1 MHCPD
6 CEKIKTLIHADN
18 RLLLSTPTV
27 RTREKLAGLAARRG
41 LEMVPVEDPDCL
53 DIRLPVEHMGSFVT
67 EANGLL
73 SQEEMDHTRALLMDA
88 ARVPSLSDWMGTRT
102 LRWLVAAVKGQWLV
116 AMLERDRLFSMLQP
130 ICRPDGSVFGY
141 EALLRGRE
149 ENGDIVSAGA
159 LLSVATETQLLFTV
173 DLVARREAIR
183 AMAVRRAPDARL
195 FVNFNPSSIYDP
207 SYCLRTTHSFV
218 QEMGLTPANIVF
230 EVTETAEVKDQA
242 HLRGI
247 LAFYR
252 QAGFRVALDD
262 IGAGFSG
269 LNMLQ
274 ELRPDYVKID
284 MALIRNVDADPYKQS
299 IVRHLVGI
307 ARETGCQVVAE
318 GIETPAELAWVRAA
332 GVHLVQGYLLGRP
345 ALAA

>member
-1 MHCPD
+1 MHCPE
-6 CEKIKTLIHADN
+6 CEKIKALIHAEN
-18 RLLLSTPTV
+18 RLLLSAPTGH
-27 RTREKLAGLAARRG
+27 TREKLRALATRRG
-41 LEMVPVEDPDCL
+41 LPVLDTDDPACL
-53 DIRLPVEHMGSFVT
+53 DLRIPGSALSSFVT
-67 EANGLL
+67 DANGAL
-73 SQEEMDHTRALLMDA
+73 SQEELEHTRALLLDA
-88 ARVPSLSDWMGTRT
+88 GREPGLSDLMATRT
-102 LRWLVAAVKGQWLV
+102 LRWLVAAVKGRWLV
-116 AMLERDRLFSMLQP
+116 TMLEQDRLFSMLQP
-130 ICRPDGSVFGY
+130 ICTPDGGVFGY

-149 ENGDIVSAGA
+149 ENGDIVAAGA

-183 AMAVRRAPDARL
+183 AMARRRQTRARL
-195 FVNFNPSSIYDP
+195 FVNFNPSSVYDP

-218 QEMGLTPANIVF
+218 QEMGLSPSDIVF
-230 EVTETAEVKDQA
+230 EVTETSEVKDQA

-262 IGAGFSG
+262 IGAGFSS

-284 MALIRNVDADPYKQS
+284 MALIRDVDSDPYKQS

-307 ARETGCQVVAE
+307 ARETGAQIVAE
-318 GIETPAELAWVRAA
+318 GIETQPELDWVRAA

-345 ALAA
+345 AAA